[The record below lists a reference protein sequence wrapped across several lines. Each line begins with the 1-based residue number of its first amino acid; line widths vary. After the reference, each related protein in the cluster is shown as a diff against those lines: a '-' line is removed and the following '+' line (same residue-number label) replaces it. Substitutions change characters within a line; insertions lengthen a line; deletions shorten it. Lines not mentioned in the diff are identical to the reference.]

1 MRMLKDYRKYRIL
14 YRAVLRM
21 QGFCKSW
28 EIRRA
33 YMEVRS
39 AAKVFQKYAR
49 SYLAHQKLLDMKESE
64 DPALTKEKK
73 KEEIL
78 KILYPERFGRGKM
91 NLSGKRRPMRLQPV
105 KVAGDDEGDVEY
117 LEMPKFAIVHEGWLN
132 VKIGMMG
139 KWQKTYV
146 ALKQGTLTLFEDH
159 ESLTAII
166 SYNMANCLV
175 KAEDA
180 QIVITRTEKLYK
192 HKVRSFRDMGRRI
205 KGPLWG
211 QDVILFQITPDI
223 KEAGKVWA
231 DKLEESLCEAK
242 LVDSYKM
249 QVNLDGDDDEKPVN
263 QKVASIIKEGYLRK
277 KKPGNSAVQDMKR
290 TWERRYFVLYND
302 GKLKYYDSRAKGEE
316 KGSLDM
322 RFFAI
327 QEIEEEME
335 VDDEDE
341 PGGEKQSLKVQG
353 QFFKIMKGKQFGLYS
368 GKHCFYMASPEREV
382 CDEWISTLQTTLSIL
397 YQKSPLF
404 SQDFLRVYM
413 MDGTF
418 TTMPLTETTKTRD
431 VVKFM
436 CKKHTLNNES
446 EFGLLE
452 LWDHPG
458 INGNMSERKLP
469 NDELL
474 LDQTMLTWEQARGPA
489 RDPVAHS
496 TRPPHTSHPTPP
508 LTRRRASASASST
521 RCRTRRSSS

>member
-1 MRMLKDYRKYRIL
+1 M
-14 YRAVLRM
+14 
-21 QGFCKSW
+21 
-28 EIRRA
+28 
-33 YMEVRS
+33 
-39 AAKVFQKYAR
+39 
-49 SYLAHQKLLDMKESE
+49 
-64 DPALTKEKK
+64 
-73 KEEIL
+73 
-78 KILYPERFGRGKM
+78 
-91 NLSGKRRPMRLQPV
+91 
-105 KVAGDDEGDVEY
+105 
-117 LEMPKFAIVHEGWLN
+117 
-132 VKIGMMG
+132 
-139 KWQKTYV
+139 
-146 ALKQGTLTLFEDH
+146 
-159 ESLTAII
+159 
-166 SYNMANCLV
+166 
-175 KAEDA
+175 
-180 QIVITRTEKLYK
+180 
-192 HKVRSFRDMGRRI
+192 
-205 KGPLWG
+205 
-211 QDVILFQITPDI
+211 ILFQITPDI

-496 TRPPHTSHPTPP
+496 TRPPHISHPTPP
-508 LTRRRASASASST
+508 SPGGAQALRHRQHGAAHGVQARDAQAVEPAAAGAHEEGAAPRVLPGDGRPQGRPLHRRGQVGDLRPRGARDLQGPAGGAVGGRAGGGARARGGPAHGAAPPLPAVVLVQGAREQEVVDAPAADRGVGPQGRPELQRAHALRAPRGRVHHRGAQDRLLVPPRDRAERAGVDADVHRARPPRAALLLRAVHRRDVVRRQDPQGAR
-521 RCRTRRSSS
+521 RCAQTHRPGAVT

>member
-1 MRMLKDYRKYRIL
+1 
-14 YRAVLRM
+14 
-21 QGFCKSW
+21 
-28 EIRRA
+28 
-33 YMEVRS
+33 
-39 AAKVFQKYAR
+39 
-49 SYLAHQKLLDMKESE
+49 
-64 DPALTKEKK
+64 
-73 KEEIL
+73 
-78 KILYPERFGRGKM
+78 
-91 NLSGKRRPMRLQPV
+91 
-105 KVAGDDEGDVEY
+105 
-117 LEMPKFAIVHEGWLN
+117 
-132 VKIGMMG
+132 
-139 KWQKTYV
+139 
-146 ALKQGTLTLFEDH
+146 
-159 ESLTAII
+159 
-166 SYNMANCLV
+166 
-175 KAEDA
+175 
-180 QIVITRTEKLYK
+180 
-192 HKVRSFRDMGRRI
+192 
-205 KGPLWG
+205 
-211 QDVILFQITPDI
+211 
-223 KEAGKVWA
+223 
-231 DKLEESLCEAK
+231 
-242 LVDSYKM
+242 
-249 QVNLDGDDDEKPVN
+249 
-263 QKVASIIKEGYLRK
+263 
-277 KKPGNSAVQDMKR
+277 MKR

-474 LDQTMLTWEQARGPA
+474 LDQTMLTWEQAA
-489 RDPVAHS
+489 RKRFGIVNTVPHTAFKLVMRKLSSLLPQARTKKEQHLEFCQAMADLKDGRFTVEDKSEIFDLAALAIFKDLQEGLSEAEQDEELVLEEGQLTAQLHHYLPSYWFKALENKKSSMRQQQIEEWDRKVVQSFNELTRSELREDECITEVRKIVYSFRLETELNALAS
-496 TRPPHTSHPTPP
+496 TRMFIERVRLAPLCFSAQYIAEMWSVDKILKVRDLTPLRRPPSPRHLTPQ
-508 LTRRRASASASST
+508 SSRPSPPPFLH
-521 RCRTRRSSS
+521 RCSS

>member
-1 MRMLKDYRKYRIL
+1 
-14 YRAVLRM
+14 
-21 QGFCKSW
+21 
-28 EIRRA
+28 
-33 YMEVRS
+33 
-39 AAKVFQKYAR
+39 
-49 SYLAHQKLLDMKESE
+49 
-64 DPALTKEKK
+64 
-73 KEEIL
+73 
-78 KILYPERFGRGKM
+78 
-91 NLSGKRRPMRLQPV
+91 
-105 KVAGDDEGDVEY
+105 
-117 LEMPKFAIVHEGWLN
+117 
-132 VKIGMMG
+132 
-139 KWQKTYV
+139 
-146 ALKQGTLTLFEDH
+146 
-159 ESLTAII
+159 
-166 SYNMANCLV
+166 
-175 KAEDA
+175 
-180 QIVITRTEKLYK
+180 
-192 HKVRSFRDMGRRI
+192 
-205 KGPLWG
+205 
-211 QDVILFQITPDI
+211 
-223 KEAGKVWA
+223 
-231 DKLEESLCEAK
+231 
-242 LVDSYKM
+242 
-249 QVNLDGDDDEKPVN
+249 
-263 QKVASIIKEGYLRK
+263 
-277 KKPGNSAVQDMKR
+277 
-290 TWERRYFVLYND
+290 
-302 GKLKYYDSRAKGEE
+302 
-316 KGSLDM
+316 
-322 RFFAI
+322 
-327 QEIEEEME
+327 ME

-489 RDPVAHS
+489 PDPVAHS
-496 TRPPHTSHPTPP
+496 TRPPHISHPTPP
-508 LTRRRASASASST
+508 SRGSRRRASASASST

>member
-39 AAKVFQKYAR
+39 AAKVFQKHAR

-211 QDVILFQITPDI
+211 QDVILFQVSGPPNSPPSSHIHSPATPLSHT
-223 KEAGKVWA
+223 G
-231 DKLEESLCEAK
+231 S
-242 LVDSYKM
+242 S
-249 QVNLDGDDDEKPVN
+249 
-263 QKVASIIKEGYLRK
+263 
-277 KKPGNSAVQDMKR
+277 
-290 TWERRYFVLYND
+290 
-302 GKLKYYDSRAKGEE
+302 SR
-316 KGSLDM
+316 S
-322 RFFAI
+322 
-327 QEIEEEME
+327 
-335 VDDEDE
+335 
-341 PGGEKQSLKVQG
+341 
-353 QFFKIMKGKQFGLYS
+353 
-368 GKHCFYMASPEREV
+368 
-382 CDEWISTLQTTLSIL
+382 
-397 YQKSPLF
+397 
-404 SQDFLRVYM
+404 
-413 MDGTF
+413 
-418 TTMPLTETTKTRD
+418 
-431 VVKFM
+431 
-436 CKKHTLNNES
+436 
-446 EFGLLE
+446 
-452 LWDHPG
+452 
-458 INGNMSERKLP
+458 
-469 NDELL
+469 
-474 LDQTMLTWEQARGPA
+474 
-489 RDPVAHS
+489 
-496 TRPPHTSHPTPP
+496 RPTS
-508 LTRRRASASASST
+508 RRRGRCGPTSSRS
-521 RCRTRRSSS
+521 RCARRSSSTATRCR

>member
-1 MRMLKDYRKYRIL
+1 
-14 YRAVLRM
+14 
-21 QGFCKSW
+21 
-28 EIRRA
+28 
-33 YMEVRS
+33 
-39 AAKVFQKYAR
+39 
-49 SYLAHQKLLDMKESE
+49 
-64 DPALTKEKK
+64 
-73 KEEIL
+73 
-78 KILYPERFGRGKM
+78 
-91 NLSGKRRPMRLQPV
+91 
-105 KVAGDDEGDVEY
+105 
-117 LEMPKFAIVHEGWLN
+117 
-132 VKIGMMG
+132 
-139 KWQKTYV
+139 
-146 ALKQGTLTLFEDH
+146 
-159 ESLTAII
+159 
-166 SYNMANCLV
+166 
-175 KAEDA
+175 
-180 QIVITRTEKLYK
+180 
-192 HKVRSFRDMGRRI
+192 
-205 KGPLWG
+205 
-211 QDVILFQITPDI
+211 
-223 KEAGKVWA
+223 
-231 DKLEESLCEAK
+231 
-242 LVDSYKM
+242 
-249 QVNLDGDDDEKPVN
+249 
-263 QKVASIIKEGYLRK
+263 
-277 KKPGNSAVQDMKR
+277 
-290 TWERRYFVLYND
+290 
-302 GKLKYYDSRAKGEE
+302 
-316 KGSLDM
+316 
-322 RFFAI
+322 
-327 QEIEEEME
+327 ME

-496 TRPPHTSHPTPP
+496 THPPRVSPHSS
-508 LTRRRASASASST
+508 LSRRRASASASST

>member
-1 MRMLKDYRKYRIL
+1 
-14 YRAVLRM
+14 
-21 QGFCKSW
+21 
-28 EIRRA
+28 
-33 YMEVRS
+33 
-39 AAKVFQKYAR
+39 
-49 SYLAHQKLLDMKESE
+49 
-64 DPALTKEKK
+64 
-73 KEEIL
+73 
-78 KILYPERFGRGKM
+78 
-91 NLSGKRRPMRLQPV
+91 
-105 KVAGDDEGDVEY
+105 
-117 LEMPKFAIVHEGWLN
+117 
-132 VKIGMMG
+132 
-139 KWQKTYV
+139 
-146 ALKQGTLTLFEDH
+146 
-159 ESLTAII
+159 
-166 SYNMANCLV
+166 
-175 KAEDA
+175 
-180 QIVITRTEKLYK
+180 
-192 HKVRSFRDMGRRI
+192 
-205 KGPLWG
+205 
-211 QDVILFQITPDI
+211 
-223 KEAGKVWA
+223 
-231 DKLEESLCEAK
+231 
-242 LVDSYKM
+242 
-249 QVNLDGDDDEKPVN
+249 
-263 QKVASIIKEGYLRK
+263 
-277 KKPGNSAVQDMKR
+277 MKR

-368 GKHCFYMASPEREV
+368 GKHCFYMASPEREVCDEWISTLQTTRHVTPDLTPHIPHMQV

-489 RDPVAHS
+489 PDPVAHS

>member
-39 AAKVFQKYAR
+39 AAKVFQKHAR

-277 KKPGNSAVQDMKR
+277 KKPGNSAVQVTGRHRHHRHRHHHHCHHHLHPPPPSAGHEADVGAAVLR
-290 TWERRYFVLYND
+290 AVQRRQAQVLRLASQ
-302 GKLKYYDSRAKGEE
+302 GRGE
-316 KGSLDM
+316 GLPRHALLRD
-322 RFFAI
+322 
-327 QEIEEEME
+327 
-335 VDDEDE
+335 
-341 PGGEKQSLKVQG
+341 PG
-353 QFFKIMKGKQFGLYS
+353 
-368 GKHCFYMASPEREV
+368 
-382 CDEWISTLQTTLSIL
+382 
-397 YQKSPLF
+397 
-404 SQDFLRVYM
+404 
-413 MDGTF
+413 
-418 TTMPLTETTKTRD
+418 
-431 VVKFM
+431 
-436 CKKHTLNNES
+436 
-446 EFGLLE
+446 
-452 LWDHPG
+452 
-458 INGNMSERKLP
+458 
-469 NDELL
+469 
-474 LDQTMLTWEQARGPA
+474 A
-489 RDPVAHS
+489 RDPAS
-496 TRPPHTSHPTPP
+496 RDPTFPPHLTPH
-508 LTRRRASASASST
+508 L
-521 RCRTRRSSS
+521 